1 MNNYNYLKEIR
12 YAFYTKMIP
21 KKVFI
26 IGNISCDIDSNL
38 SAYLLSI
45 GKNIREETV
54 IIDDSNCVSLNN
66 NAKILYLPVINCKR
80 GELISRL
87 DCAYVFE
94 KFRLNQEDFFYID
107 DIEVSEKTFK
117 NSKGQNEVILVD
129 HSNLGP
135 DIKYLS
141 PYVTEVFDH
150 HYTLEIEHPNLRK
163 KFIKYPLGSC
173 TTLIL
178 IDFFLNK
185 FPHSILPPLLA
196 VTAILLDTE
205 NFNPKYYYNRWTEMD
220 RMVYDHIISEIQSNI
235 DLESYYNEILKA
247 KTDIERNLS
256 LGVKL
261 LMEKD
266 RKKFKWG
273 KYYTEWS
280 SLTISLHKIV
290 ERFGMEK
297 VIEYIEEECKNGKD
311 YFLMNSLIENGNKEF
326 IVYDVKGDINFEE
339 FKKYLEEHSKLK
351 IEKMYQ
357 KEKVIYIEFEY
368 KASRKA
374 TEPFFNEYFSSK

>member
-26 IGNISCDIDSNL
+26 LGNTSCDIDSTL

-87 DCAYVFE
+87 DCAYIFE

-135 DIKYLS
+135 DIKYIS

-150 HYTLEIEHPNLRK
+150 HYTLELEHPNLRK
-163 KFIKYPLGSC
+163 KFIKYPLGS
-173 TTLIL
+173 
-178 IDFFLNK
+178 

-235 DLESYYNEILKA
+235 DLESYYNEIHKA

-297 VIEYIEEECKNGKD
+297 VIEYIEEECKNDKD
-311 YFLMNSLIENGNKEF
+311 YFLMNSLTENGNKEF

-339 FKKYLEEHSKLK
+339 FQKYLEEHSKLK

-357 KEKVIYIEFEY
+357 KGKVIYIEFEY
-368 KASRKA
+368 KASRNA